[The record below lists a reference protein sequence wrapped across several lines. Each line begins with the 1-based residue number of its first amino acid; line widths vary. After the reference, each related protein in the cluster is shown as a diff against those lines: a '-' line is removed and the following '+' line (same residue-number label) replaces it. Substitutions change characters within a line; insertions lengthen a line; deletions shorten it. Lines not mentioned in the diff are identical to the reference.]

1 MAAYLAC
8 LAAVGFW
15 PSPVDKPIQ
24 GTLASVL
31 RYLHRHG
38 VPGWVN
44 YQFVEASAN
53 IALFIPFGILVATS
67 LPAVKWWRL
76 VALGAAASLCIELG
90 QLLFMAARFAT
101 PMDVLMNTVGTLLGV
116 GFARLILPKSSAN
129 SHSSKRN
136 LSSHKDTL

>member
-8 LAAVGFW
+8 LAAIGFW

-31 RYLHRHG
+31 RYLHHHG

-44 YQFVEASAN
+44 YHFVEASAN
-53 IALFIPFGILVATS
+53 IALFIPFGVLVAMS

-76 VALGAAASLCIELG
+76 VVLGALASICIEFG
-90 QLLFMAARFAT
+90 QLLFMVARFAT
-101 PMDVLMNTVGTLLGV
+101 LIDVLMNTAGALVGV
-116 GFARLILPKSSAN
+116 GFARLILPKSPTPITR
-129 SHSSKRN
+129 SKKG